1 MAFWAVRAGSLGERE
16 AFALENSCV
25 VIGWDTIPDLS
36 QFGTRAELRKAIA
49 KVHPELSEAKL
60 SVWTG
65 ELWSFSHAI
74 KEGDL
79 VALPRR
85 HVGTIAFGTI
95 TGAYR
100 YDAAAPANARHQ
112 LPVRW
117 INTDFPR
124 LRLDQDIRFSLASM
138 LTVFRVRRDLA
149 EERMRGVLEGRA
161 PSPDRAAAADE
172 LETEFINIERQ
183 ARDRIIAHIGR
194 NFRKHDLER
203 LIEAIL
209 NAQGFVTDRTTPG
222 ADGGVDILAGRGQ
235 LGFEPPRLAVQVKS
249 SENPVDVS
257 SVRELQGVMRAFSA
271 DMGLY
276 VAWGGFRG
284 TAPRDARRDFFQLR
298 LWDAEDVLD
307 QILGLYDRLPSDI
320 QAELPL
326 KRVWTL
332 VEEDAAY

>member
-1 MAFWAVRAGSLGERE
+1 MAFWGVRAGSLGERE
-16 AFALENSCV
+16 AFALENNCAV
-25 VIGWDTIPDLS
+25 VGWDRIADLS
-36 QFGTRAELRKAIA
+36 QFATRVELRKAIA
-49 KVHPELSEAKL
+49 KAHPELSEAKL

-85 HVGTIAFGTI
+85 HVGTIAFGNV

-100 YDAAAPANARHQ
+100 YEGAAPANARHQ

-117 INTDFPR
+117 INADFPR
-124 LRLDQDIRFSLASM
+124 LRLDEDIRFSLASM
-138 LTVFRVRRDLA
+138 LTVFRVRRNLA

-161 PSPDRAAAADE
+161 ASERAPGADE

-209 NAQGFVTDRTTPG
+209 NAQGFVTDRTVPG

-235 LGFEPPRLAVQVKS
+235 LGFEAPRLAVQVKS

-307 QILGLYDRLPSDI
+307 QILVLYDKLPSDI

-332 VEEDAAY
+332 VEEEAAF